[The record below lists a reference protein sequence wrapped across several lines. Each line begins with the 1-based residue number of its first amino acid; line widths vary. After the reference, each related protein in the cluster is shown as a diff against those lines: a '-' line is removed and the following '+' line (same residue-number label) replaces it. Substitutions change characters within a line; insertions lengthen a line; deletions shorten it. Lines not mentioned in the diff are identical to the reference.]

1 MHPTYAET
9 PEGRIGEIAQFC
21 SEARSELKLVQEGS
35 PSLGGYGGRS
45 HILAE
50 RQPCQLGARG
60 QSELREDASQVRID
74 CARREEQHRCNFL
87 VREAFSDET
96 GNLKLLRRQLFNGT
110 RVALPRRLSGGP
122 ELGRRALSPGC
133 GAKAPECLES
143 GPKMQARVHTMALAP
158 EVLAVEEMDPS
169 EIERPRVVRELER
182 LLVRRRCIVAM
193 GDERATASQSRAR
206 PGSASM

>member
-1 MHPTYAET
+1 N
-9 PEGRIGEIAQFC
+9 
-21 SEARSELKLVQEGS
+21 
-35 PSLGGYGGRS
+35 LGGYGGRS
-45 HILAE
+45 HIVAE

-74 CARREEQHRCNFL
+74 CSWREEQHRCNFL

-96 GNLKLLRRQLFNGT
+96 GNLKLLRRQLFSGA

-122 ELGRRALSPGC
+122 GLGGRALGPGC
-133 GAKAPECLES
+133 GAKTPECLEG
-143 GPKMQARVHTMALAP
+143 GPKMQARIHTMALAP

-169 EIERPRVVRELER
+169 EIERPSVVPELKRV
-182 LLVRRRCIVAM
+182 LVRRRCIVAV
-193 GDERATASQSRAR
+193 GDERATTSQSRAR

>member
-1 MHPTYAET
+1 M
-9 PEGRIGEIAQFC
+9 Q
-21 SEARSELKLVQEGS
+21 LVQGGS
-35 PSLGGYGGRS
+35 ARLGGHRARS
-45 HILAE
+45 HIVAE
-50 RQPCQLGARG
+50 GQPCELSARG

-74 CARREEQHRCNFL
+74 GSGREEQHRCNFL

-96 GNLKLLRRQLFNGT
+96 GNLKLLRRQLFNGA

-122 ELGRRALSPGC
+122 ELGRRALGPGC

-158 EVLAVEEMDPS
+158 EVFAVEEMDPS

-182 LLVRRRCIVAM
+182 LLVCRRRLIAV
-193 GDERATASQSRAR
+193 GEKRATASQSRAR
-206 PGSASM
+206 PDSATL